1 MVDRR
6 TQVEDTTTSNQMLYV
21 AIDRDDMD
29 SVRTHGSVR
38 PWHVMAPTANRAWV
52 TLHYDVQEALDRAL
66 WGQEERGRI
75 PNRDR
80 LVVIPFE
87 ISAEG
92 YGHFMVTG
100 TLQSMGGHLRW
111 HGDLPLLAT
120 NRQREVI
127 LAAQQPALTL

>member
-1 MVDRR
+1 
-6 TQVEDTTTSNQMLYV
+6 MLYV
-21 AIDRDDMD
+21 AIHEDDMD
-29 SVRTHGSVR
+29 SVRTHGAVR

-52 TLHYDVQEALDRAL
+52 TLHYTVPEALDRAL
-66 WGQEERGRI
+66 WGQEERQRI

-100 TLQSMGGHLRW
+100 ILQAMGGHLRW

-120 NRQREVI
+120 NQQREVI
-127 LAAQQPALTL
+127 LAAQQPALPV